1 MTPKISVIVPV
12 YKVET
17 YLPACLE
24 SITAQIFRDF
34 ELILVDDGSPDTC
47 GAMCDAYAADHS
59 NTRVLHQANAGLS
72 EARNNA
78 VKIARGEYV
87 TFIDSDDFVTPDY
100 LEYLLYLAEKNN
112 ADVSCGQALSFPDGI
127 VPTLPVV
134 QESEQYLS
142 AEQALSGI
150 CYGKF
155 PIFACSKL
163 YKRELAAKYPYPAG
177 QLYEDTATTY
187 KLVGAAGHMA
197 YGNRVIYYWRQR
209 SGSITH
215 SAINERH
222 FYGITAAKEQLA
234 YMEQHYPSAVPAARA
249 RCAMKIIDLSYRLVM
264 GKMDRSLFERIRAE
278 IKPLLPQLKA
288 DHKAGRSLKIRSTAL
303 CWGYLPYRILS
314 LIYYE
319 LCRLT
324 KHKSFIP
331 TN

>member
-24 SITAQIFRDF
+24 SITAQTFQDF
-34 ELILVDDGSPDTC
+34 ELILVDDGSPDAC
-47 GAMCDAYAADHS
+47 GAMCDTYAADHP

-72 EARNNA
+72 EARNNG

-87 TFIDSDDFVTPDY
+87 TFIDSDDFVAPDY
-100 LEYLLYLAEKNN
+100 LEYLLHLAEKYN
-112 ADVSCGQALSFPDGI
+112 AEVSCGECLSFPDGASPI
-127 VPTLPVV
+127 RPDEPET
-134 QESEQYLS
+134 EQYLQ
-142 AEQALSGI
+142 AAQALSDI
-150 CYGKF
+150 CYGKL

-163 YKRELAAKYPYPAG
+163 YRRELAEKHPYPAG

-187 KLVGAAGHMA
+187 KIVGDAGHMVC
-197 YGNRVIYYWRQR
+197 GSRIIYYWRQR

-234 YMEQHYPSAVPAARA
+234 YMEQHYPNAVPAARA
-249 RCAMKIIDLSYRLVM
+249 RCAMKTIDLAYRLVM
-264 GKMDRSLFERIRAE
+264 GKMDRALFERIRAE

-288 DHKAGRSLKIRSTAL
+288 DPKAGLSLKVRSTVL
-303 CWGYLPYRILS
+303 SWGYVPYRILS
-314 LIYYE
+314 LVYCG
-319 LCRLT
+319 LCRL
-324 KHKSFIP
+324 SGRV
-331 TN
+331 